1 MISLNFFPNK
11 IYYIWKKVDQLIIL
25 SIIFSSS
32 SLKVKINGLRKDY
45 CFTKTIYEEEDTMK
59 VSFLISSGKTEQV
72 NVTFKN
78 QDGKILYQEVSRQRG
93 EYQSD
98 VIPSGD
104 YTLCFSPR
112 STNQYYITFDMQVT
126 GQLTVI
132 KDLAKDKEV
141 KGIKN
146 GVLDLERLFNDFEK
160 NLKFIADRRNHHH
173 TILKDVVGSIKTIS
187 AIKILIII
195 SLSIFQ
201 VFIITKFF
209 GSDKRV
215 STIKAGTK
223 DML

>member
-1 MISLNFFPNK
+1 MSKILILICIIIS
-11 IYYIWKKVDQLIIL
+11 I
-25 SIIFSSS
+25 S
-32 SLKVKINGLRKDY
+32 SLKVKINGSKKDY
-45 CFTKTIYEEEDTMK
+45 CFTKTIYETEDTMK
-59 VSFLISSGKTEQV
+59 ISFLISSGRTEAI
-72 NVTFKN
+72 NISFKN
-78 QDGKILYQEVSRQRG
+78 KDGKILYQEVSKQRG
-93 EYQSD
+93 EYQTD

-112 STNQYYITFDMQVT
+112 TTNEYYVTFDMEIAGDSSVT
-126 GQLTVI
+126 

-141 KGIKN
+141 KNIKN
-146 GVLDLERLFNDFEK
+146 GVFELERLFNDFEK
-160 NLKFIADRRNHHH
+160 NLKFIVDRRNHHH

-195 SLSIFQ
+195 SLSLFQ

-209 GSDKRV
+209 GADKRV

>member
-1 MISLNFFPNK
+1 MSKILILICIIIS
-11 IYYIWKKVDQLIIL
+11 I
-25 SIIFSSS
+25 S
-32 SLKVKINGLRKDY
+32 SLKVKINGSRKDY
-45 CFTKTIYEEEDTMK
+45 CFTKTIYEAEDTMK
-59 VSFLISSGKTEQV
+59 ISFLISSGRTEAI
-72 NVTFKN
+72 NISFKN
-78 QDGKILYQEVSRQRG
+78 KDGKILYQEVSKQRG
-93 EYQSD
+93 EYQTD

-112 STNQYYITFDMQVT
+112 TTNEYYVTFDMEIAGDSSVT
-126 GQLTVI
+126 

-141 KGIKN
+141 KNIKN
-146 GVLDLERLFNDFEK
+146 GVFELERLFNDFEK
-160 NLKFIADRRNHHH
+160 NLKFIVDRRNHHH

-195 SLSIFQ
+195 SLSLFQ

-209 GSDKRV
+209 GADKRV

>member
-1 MISLNFFPNK
+1 MSFFFNDFK
-11 IYYIWKKVDQLIIL
+11 LLIIL
-25 SIIFSSS
+25 SLIISIT
-32 SLKVKINGLRKDY
+32 SLKVKITGKRRDY
-45 CFTKTIYEEEDTMK
+45 CFMKTIYEEEDTMK
-59 VSFLISSGKTEQV
+59 ISFLISSGKTEPV

-78 QDGKILYQEVSRQRG
+78 KEGKILYQEVSRQRG
-93 EYQSD
+93 EYQTD
-98 VIPSGD
+98 VLPSGE

-112 STNQYYITFDMQVT
+112 STSEYYITFDIQVA
-126 GQLTVI
+126 GQSTVTR
-132 KDLAKDKEV
+132 DLAKDKEV

-160 NLKFIADRRNHHH
+160 NLKFIVDRRNHHH
-173 TILKDVVGSIKTIS
+173 TILKDVSTSIRNIS
-187 AIKILIII
+187 TIKILIII

-209 GSDKRV
+209 GADKRV

>member
-1 MISLNFFPNK
+1 MSSLFTK
-11 IYYIWKKVDQLIIL
+11 IILIL
-25 SIIFSSS
+25 SIIISSF
-32 SLKVKINGLRKDY
+32 SLKVKISGRIRDY
-45 CFTKTIYEEEDTMK
+45 CFTKTIYEAEDTMK
-59 VSFLISSGKTEQV
+59 IFFLISSGKTEQL
-72 NVTFKN
+72 NVIFKN
-78 QDGKILYQEVSRQRG
+78 KEGKILYQEVTRQRG

-98 VIPSGD
+98 VLPQGD

-112 STNQYYITFDMQVT
+112 TSNQYYISFDMQLSSDSAVT
-126 GQLTVI
+126 

-160 NLKFIADRRNHHH
+160 NLKFIVDRRNHHH
-173 TILKDVVGSIKTIS
+173 TILKDVIGSIKTIT

-195 SLSIFQ
+195 SLSVFQ

-215 STIKAGTK
+215 STIKTGSK
-223 DML
+223 DIL

>member
-1 MISLNFFPNK
+1 MSKILILICIIIS
-11 IYYIWKKVDQLIIL
+11 I
-25 SIIFSSS
+25 S
-32 SLKVKINGLRKDY
+32 SLKVKINGSKKDY
-45 CFTKTIYEEEDTMK
+45 CFTKTIYEAEDTMK
-59 VSFLISSGKTEQV
+59 ISFLISSGRTEAI
-72 NVTFKN
+72 NISFKN
-78 QDGKILYQEVSRQRG
+78 KDGKILYQEVSKQRG
-93 EYQSD
+93 EYQTD

-112 STNQYYITFDMQVT
+112 TTNEYYVTFDMEIAGDSSVT
-126 GQLTVI
+126 

-141 KGIKN
+141 KNIKN
-146 GVLDLERLFNDFEK
+146 GVFELERLFNDFEK
-160 NLKFIADRRNHHH
+160 NLKFIVDRRNHHH

-195 SLSIFQ
+195 SLSLFQ

-209 GSDKRV
+209 GVDKRV

>member
-1 MISLNFFPNK
+1 MSKILILICIIIS
-11 IYYIWKKVDQLIIL
+11 I
-25 SIIFSSS
+25 S
-32 SLKVKINGLRKDY
+32 SLKVKINGSKKDY
-45 CFTKTIYEEEDTMK
+45 CFTKTIYETEDTMK
-59 VSFLISSGKTEQV
+59 ISFLISSGRTEAI
-72 NVTFKN
+72 NISLKN
-78 QDGKILYQEVSRQRG
+78 KEGKILYQEVSKQRG
-93 EYQSD
+93 EYQTD

-112 STNQYYITFDMQVT
+112 TTNEYYVTFDMQIAGDSSVS
-126 GQLTVI
+126 

-141 KGIKN
+141 KNIKN
-146 GVLDLERLFNDFEK
+146 GVIELEKLFNDFEK
-160 NLKFIADRRNHHH
+160 NLKFIVDRRNHHH

-195 SLSIFQ
+195 SLSLCQ

-209 GSDKRV
+209 GTDKRV